1 MNEDGM
7 QLKSQALSGALSLD
21 IVLTQLG
28 MEEETADKL
37 KEWTVEMSMDG
48 NIVSGCNIVLLMNK
62 LTNKTKKHFPNQYSV
77 RLYTDLKDTK
87 MYKELVDFTLQNL
100 DPNKKKKK
108 TNQINK
114 LNVVH
119 STCSL
124 DELKEGS
131 IGIGVFV
138 KTLLLKNNQDIKESM
153 LDYWNQDNDSQKF
166 HYMVIKK
173 TKDGILVYDPYCNQ
187 KPYQLSN
194 QQVVTD
200 EHYTFSGVAIIVS
213 KGGE

>member
-1 MNEDGM
+1 MNKDGM
-7 QLKSQALSGALSLD
+7 QFKSQALSGALSLD
-21 IVLTQLG
+21 LVLTQLG
-28 MEEETADKL
+28 MEKETEDKL
-37 KEWTVEMSMDG
+37 KEWTTEMSLDG
-48 NIVSGCNIVLLMNK
+48 NAASGCNIALLLNK
-62 LTNKTKKHFPNQYSV
+62 LTNKTRKHFPDQYTV
-77 RLYTDLKDTK
+77 KLYTDLKDTK
-87 MYKELVDFTLQNL
+87 MYKELVDLTLQNL

-108 TNQINK
+108 ADQINK
-114 LNVVH
+114 LNVTH

-138 KTLLLKNNQDIKESM
+138 KTLSLKNNQEPQEIT
-153 LDYWNQDNDSQKF
+153 LDYWKQDNDSLKF

-194 QQVVTD
+194 KQVVTD
-200 EHYTFSGVAIIVS
+200 EHYTFTGVAIIVS